1 MARSKAIEKRELIL
15 ETAKRLFA
23 GRGVAVSMGEIAD
36 EIGIPVGSIY
46 TYFDSKQ
53 ALVETI
59 IEEGWNEFR
68 AWVDEGLTDLAG
80 GGSSVPGSDQ
90 AATFGP
96 SDAEKRPS
104 RGRSL
109 RALSFLVNRALP
121 MLFSD
126 VDLIMLLLA
135 EAGSSARLE
144 EKLHYISD
152 IIARLVA
159 DCASGAAP
167 VSEPRLYST
176 GITVMLLGALETLR
190 ITSKTDLDISA
201 DDIQRF
207 LRQIAEN
214 ALGGPLPD
222 TD

>member
-1 MARSKAIEKRELIL
+1 MARSKAFEKRDLIL

-23 GRGVAVSMGEIAD
+23 DRGIAVSMGEIAD

-53 ALVETI
+53 ALVEII

-68 AWVDEGLTDLAG
+68 AWVEAGLSAMGAHGSPGGISTSNTRDAG
-80 GGSSVPGSDQ
+80 DVR
-90 AATFGP
+90 
-96 SDAEKRPS
+96 EK
-104 RGRSL
+104 SL
-109 RALSFLVNRALP
+109 RSLSFLVNRALP

-135 EAGSSARLE
+135 EASTSAKLE
-144 EKLHYISD
+144 EKLQYMSE

-159 DCASGAAP
+159 DCASSGAP
-167 VSEPRLYST
+167 VADPRLYST

-190 ITSKTDLDISA
+190 ITSKTDLGVSV

-207 LRQIAEN
+207 LRQVAEN
-214 ALGGPLPD
+214 ALGEPLPD
-222 TD
+222 MD

>member
-1 MARSKAIEKRELIL
+1 MARSKTTEKRELIL

-23 GRGVAVSMGEIAD
+23 ARGVAVSMGEIAD

-53 ALVETI
+53 ALVEII

-68 AWVDEGLTDLAG
+68 EWVEAGLAALGAG
-80 GGSSVPGSDQ
+80 VERVGAPQYG
-90 AATFGP
+90 AR
-96 SDAEKRPS
+96 EL
-104 RGRSL
+104 SL
-109 RALSFLVNRALP
+109 RSLSFLVNSALP

-135 EAGSSARLE
+135 EASSSARLE
-144 EKLHYISD
+144 EKLQYISD
-152 IIARLVA
+152 MIARLVA
-159 DCASGAAP
+159 DCASNNAP
-167 VSEPRLYST
+167 EIDPRLYST

-190 ITSKTDLDISA
+190 ITSKIDLDVSVE
-201 DDIQRF
+201 DIQRF
-207 LRQIAEN
+207 LRQVAEN
-214 ALGGPLPD
+214 ALGQPLPD